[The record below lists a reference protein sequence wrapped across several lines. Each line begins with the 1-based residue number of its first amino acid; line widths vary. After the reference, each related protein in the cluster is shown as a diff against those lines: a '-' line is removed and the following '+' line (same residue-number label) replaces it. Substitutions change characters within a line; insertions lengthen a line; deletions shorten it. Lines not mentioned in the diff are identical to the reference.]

1 MIKEKSKVVYRMSK
15 EDVVKAIE
23 DFLQANNQNVKVEKV
38 EPEFEREYY
47 QVSNFEQDYNEIF
60 DGLKIVATEQ
70 G

>member
-1 MIKEKSKVVYRMSK
+1 MIKEKSKVVHRMSK

>member
-47 QVSNFEQDYNEIF
+47 SIGMFEEDYREIF